1 MVYDKTA
8 LALEPIGRLLGR
20 EPLARALRESVR
32 RFRFTHPGS
41 DDFFAVL
48 VETAGRARPGFDLR
62 PFIQPLFYGTG
73 RLDFAVASVRS
84 REAKGPRGLVPPPR
98 AGLEPLDRR
107 GETPLDGSSKQ
118 YESEV

>member
-8 LALEPIGRLLGR
+8 LALETIGRLIGK
-20 EPLARALRESVR
+20 EPLAQARREYVR
-32 RFRFTHPGS
+32 RFRFAHPGS

-48 VETAGRARPGFDLR
+48 VETAGRARPGLDLR

-73 RLDFAVASVRS
+73 RLDFAVASLKS
-84 REAKGPRGLVPPPR
+84 REAKAPRGLVPPSR

-107 GETPLDGSSKQ
+107 GETPPGGGAQK
-118 YESEV
+118 

>member
-32 RFRFTHPGS
+32 RFRFAHPGS

-48 VETAGRARPGFDLR
+48 LETAGRARPGLDLR

-73 RLDFAVASVRS
+73 RLDFAVASLRS

-98 AGLEPLDRR
+98 AGLEPFDRR
-107 GETPLDGSSKQ
+107 DGALLQ
-118 YESEV
+118 GGTQR